1 MPVVV
6 HERFGRILAG
16 VQDVLRSVCEGRARV
31 PASGPQSCSGG
42 QEPVYGITRV
52 PASGCLSPER
62 PL

>member
-31 PASGPQSCSGG
+31 PASGPNLVCCPRG
-42 QEPVYGITRV
+42 PR
-52 PASGCLSPER
+52 ASLRDHAGSSIGVLVT
-62 PL
+62 